1 MSSSAIAK
9 YIPGISVFLTYRRE
23 WLKYDLVAGLSVAA
37 VALPI
42 GIAFAQLAGFPAV
55 VGIYSSILP
64 CVAYA
69 FFGTSS
75 QSVINPDSTAFILAA
90 TITPLAAAGSLHY
103 LDLSIVLTFMTGI
116 LCILGG
122 IMKMGVIANFLSRP
136 ILTGYM
142 NGIALSIL
150 VNQLGRVM
158 GFTVAPQGFIR
169 TILETFSRLNET
181 HLLTL
186 LLGLSLFV
194 LIRLLKHF
202 LPRIPAPLVAVVV
215 SIVIVYAF
223 TLSEKGVATVGHVPA
238 GFPAP
243 RIPDVTGP
251 ELISLALGACTVAL
265 VSFCNLIPTSRAFA
279 IKHGYRIRANQEL
292 IGLGAADLASALTG
306 GFAVSGADSRTAVAD
321 ASGAKTQLTSIVAA
335 ALMTL
340 VLLFLTSPLAYLPTT
355 AIAAILISAAMGLFD
370 FVSVSRYY
378 KLDRAEFLNS
388 IVTTVG
394 VLTLGAL
401 EGVLVAV
408 GLAILNLLRKASR
421 PYDAVLEPVEG
432 QEGIYASK
440 IETADRSI
448 PGILIYRFDLSI
460 LFFNAEY
467 FKDRVHLAVS
477 ESKTKL
483 KWLIFD
489 TSSIPAIDIT
499 GCEVLEEL
507 LKELEN
513 DGLKMVLAGVK
524 GAFERTLNRSG
535 LLDKFGEDRSFYSVH
550 TAVQALQGTEM
561 MAVRNTK
568 NEQ

>member
-9 YIPGISVFLTYRRE
+9 YIPGIGVFLTYKRE
-23 WLKYDLVAGLSVAA
+23 WLKHDLVAGLSVAA

-75 QSVINPDSTAFILAA
+75 QLVINPDSTAFILAA

-103 LDLSIVLTFMTGI
+103 LDLAVVLTFMTGI

-136 ILTGYM
+136 ILTGFM

-150 VNQLGRVM
+150 VSQLGRAL
-158 GFTVAPQGFIR
+158 GFKVAPQEFIR
-169 TILETFSRLNET
+169 TVLETFSRLNET
-181 HLLTL
+181 HLLSL
-186 LLGLSLFV
+186 LLSLCLFV
-194 LIRLLKHF
+194 LIRLFRHF
-202 LPRIPAPLVAVVV
+202 LPRIPGPLVAVVV

-238 GFPAP
+238 GFRAP
-243 RIPDVTGP
+243 RIPNVTGP

-279 IKHGYRIRANQEL
+279 IKNGYRIRPNQEL
-292 IGLGAADLASALTG
+292 IGLGASDLASALSG

-335 ALMTL
+335 ALMTI
-340 VLLFLTSPLAYLPTT
+340 VLLFLTSPLSYLPTS
-355 AIAAILISAAMGLFD
+355 ALAAILISASMGLFD
-370 FVSVSRYY
+370 FTSVSRYY

-394 VLTLGAL
+394 VLTFGAL

-421 PYDAVLEPVEG
+421 PYDAVLEPVDG

-507 LKELEN
+507 RKELEN
-513 DGLKMVLAGVK
+513 DGLRMVLAGVK
-524 GAFERTLNRSG
+524 GAFESTLNRSG

-550 TAVQALQGTEM
+550 TAVQALQGRQM
-561 MAVRNTK
+561 MAVRNPK